1 MSLAEQFQQ
10 IFGERVKTRRREL
23 RLTQSQL
30 SERLHISRVHLANIE
45 AGSRRTYI
53 VLLAR
58 IAEALDAPLEQL
70 VPKITEAEEHLTQSR
85 KVSLQTEKKPKL
97 LSGELK
103 ALNIS
108 VDSGSTL
115 EKALK
120 EVQRQ
125 DDESQDKTRGNK
137 R

>member
-23 RLTQSQL
+23 RLTQSEL

-53 VLLAR
+53 FLLAR
-58 IAEALDAPLEQL
+58 IAEALEAPLEQL
-70 VPKITEAEEHLTQSR
+70 MPKIAAAEERLAQSR

-97 LSGELK
+97 LSGELE

-108 VDSGSTL
+108 VASGSTL

-125 DDESQDKTRGNK
+125 DDESDIRQEG
-137 R
+137 

>member
-1 MSLAEQFQQ
+1 M
-10 IFGERVKTRRREL
+10 RRREL
-23 RLTQSQL
+23 RLTQSEL
-30 SERLHISRVHLANIE
+30 SKRLHISRVHLANIE
-45 AGSRRTYI
+45 AGSRRTYLF
-53 VLLAR
+53 LLAR
-58 IAEALDAPLEQL
+58 IAEALEVPLEQL
-70 VPKITEAEEHLTQSR
+70 MPKMAEAEERLAQSR

-97 LSGELK
+97 LSGELE

-125 DDESQDKTRGNK
+125 NNESNSRQGG
-137 R
+137 

>member
-1 MSLAEQFQQ
+1 MTLAEQFQQ

-23 RLTQSQL
+23 RLTQSEL
-30 SERLHISRVHLANIE
+30 SKRLHISRVHLANIE

-53 VLLAR
+53 FLLAR
-58 IAEALDAPLEQL
+58 IAETLDAPLDQL
-70 VPKITEAEEHLTQSR
+70 MPGIAEAEESLARSR
-85 KVSLQTEKKPKL
+85 KVSLRTEKKPKL
-97 LSGELK
+97 LSGELE

-108 VDSGSTL
+108 VASGSTL

-125 DDESQDKTRGNK
+125 DDESDARQEG
-137 R
+137 

>member
-1 MSLAEQFQQ
+1 MPWAEQFQQ

-53 VLLAR
+53 FLLAR
-58 IAEALDAPLEQL
+58 IAETLNAPLEQL
-70 VPKITEAEEHLTQSR
+70 MPKMTEVEERLAQRR
-85 KVSLQTEKKPKL
+85 KVSLQTEKRPKL
-97 LSGELK
+97 LSGELE

-108 VDSGSTL
+108 VASGSTL

-125 DDESQDKTRGNK
+125 DDESDTRQEG
-137 R
+137 

>member
-1 MSLAEQFQQ
+1 MSLGEQFQQ

-23 RLTQSQL
+23 RLTQSEL

-53 VLLAR
+53 FLLAR
-58 IAEALDAPLEQL
+58 IAEALEAPLEQL
-70 VPKITEAEEHLTQSR
+70 MPKIVEAEERLAQSR

-97 LSGELK
+97 LSGELE

-108 VDSGSTL
+108 VASGSTL

-125 DDESQDKTRGNK
+125 DDESDIRQEG
-137 R
+137 

>member
-1 MSLAEQFQQ
+1 MSLGEQFQQ

-45 AGSRRTYI
+45 AGSRRTSMF
-53 VLLAR
+53 LLAR
-58 IAEALDAPLEQL
+58 IAETLEVPLEQL
-70 VPKITEAEEHLTQSR
+70 MPGIAEAEESLAQSR
-85 KVSLQTEKKPKL
+85 KVSLRTEKKPKL
-97 LSGELK
+97 LSGELE

-108 VDSGSTL
+108 VASGSTL

-125 DDESQDKTRGNK
+125 DDESDTRQEG
-137 R
+137 

>member
-1 MSLAEQFQQ
+1 MSLGEQFQQ

-23 RLTQSQL
+23 RLTQSEL

-53 VLLAR
+53 FLLAR
-58 IAEALDAPLEQL
+58 IAEALEASLEQL
-70 VPKITEAEEHLTQSR
+70 MPRIAEAEERLAQSR

-97 LSGELK
+97 LSGELE

-108 VDSGSTL
+108 VASGSTL

-125 DDESQDKTRGNK
+125 DDESDIRQEG
-137 R
+137 

>member
-1 MSLAEQFQQ
+1 MSLGEQFQQ

-23 RLTQSQL
+23 RLTQSEL

-45 AGSRRTYI
+45 AGSRRTYMF
-53 VLLAR
+53 LLAR
-58 IAEALDAPLEQL
+58 IAETLEAPLEQL
-70 VPKITEAEEHLTQSR
+70 MPKITEAEERLAQSR

-97 LSGELK
+97 LSGELE

-108 VDSGSTL
+108 VASGSTL

-125 DDESQDKTRGNK
+125 DDESDARQEG
-137 R
+137 

>member
-45 AGSRRTYI
+45 AGSRRTYLF
-53 VLLAR
+53 LLAR
-58 IAEALDAPLEQL
+58 IAETLDAPLEQL
-70 VPKITEAEEHLTQSR
+70 MPKITEAEEHLAQRR
-85 KVSLQTEKKPKL
+85 KVSLRTEKKPKL
-97 LSGELK
+97 LSGELE

-108 VDSGSTL
+108 VASGSTL

-125 DDESQDKTRGNK
+125 NDESNSRQEG
-137 R
+137 

>member
-1 MSLAEQFQQ
+1 MSLGEQFQQ
-10 IFGERVKTRRREL
+10 IFGERIKARRREL

-45 AGSRRTYI
+45 AGSRRTSMF
-53 VLLAR
+53 LLAR
-58 IAEALDAPLEQL
+58 IAEVLEVPLEQL
-70 VPKITEAEEHLTQSR
+70 MPKIAEAEERLAQSR
-85 KVSLQTEKKPKL
+85 KVSLRTEKKPKL
-97 LSGELK
+97 LSGELE

-108 VDSGSTL
+108 VASGSTL

-125 DDESQDKTRGNK
+125 DDESDARQEG
-137 R
+137 

>member
-1 MSLAEQFQQ
+1 MSFGEQFQQ

-53 VLLAR
+53 FLLAR
-58 IAEALDAPLEQL
+58 IAETLEVPLEQL
-70 VPKITEAEEHLTQSR
+70 MPKIAETEERLAQKR
-85 KVSLQTEKKPKL
+85 KVSLQTDKKPKL
-97 LSGELK
+97 LSDELE

-108 VDSGSTL
+108 VTSGSTL

-125 DDESQDKTRGNK
+125 GDESDTRQGA
-137 R
+137 

>member
-23 RLTQSQL
+23 RLTQSEL

-53 VLLAR
+53 LLLAR
-58 IAEALDAPLEQL
+58 IAETLEVPLEQL
-70 VPKITEAEEHLTQSR
+70 MPKTAEAEESLAQSR

-97 LSGELK
+97 LSGELE

-108 VDSGSTL
+108 VASGSTL

-125 DDESQDKTRGNK
+125 DDESDARQEG
-137 R
+137 

>member
-1 MSLAEQFQQ
+1 MSLGEQFQQ

-53 VLLAR
+53 FLLAR
-58 IAEALDAPLEQL
+58 IAETLEVPLEQL
-70 VPKITEAEEHLTQSR
+70 MPKITEAEERLAQSR

-97 LSGELK
+97 LSGELE

-108 VDSGSTL
+108 VASGSTL

-125 DDESQDKTRGNK
+125 DDESDARQEG
-137 R
+137 

>member
-1 MSLAEQFQQ
+1 MSLGEQFQQ

-23 RLTQSQL
+23 RLTQSEL

-53 VLLAR
+53 FLLAR
-58 IAEALDAPLEQL
+58 IAEALEAPLEQL
-70 VPKITEAEEHLTQSR
+70 MPKITEAEERLAQSR

-97 LSGELK
+97 LSGELE

-108 VDSGSTL
+108 VASGSTL

-125 DDESQDKTRGNK
+125 DDESDARQEG
-137 R
+137 

>member
-1 MSLAEQFQQ
+1 MSLGEQFQQ

-53 VLLAR
+53 FLLAR
-58 IAEALDAPLEQL
+58 IAETLEVPLEQL
-70 VPKITEAEEHLTQSR
+70 VPKIAETEERLAQKR
-85 KVSLQTEKKPKL
+85 KVSLQTDKKPKL
-97 LSGELK
+97 LSDELE

-108 VDSGSTL
+108 VTSGSTL

-125 DDESQDKTRGNK
+125 DNESDTRQGE
-137 R
+137 

>member
-1 MSLAEQFQQ
+1 MSLGEQFQQ

-53 VLLAR
+53 FLLAR
-58 IAEALDAPLEQL
+58 IAETLDVPLEQL
-70 VPKITEAEEHLTQSR
+70 MPKMAEAEERLAQKR
-85 KVSLQTEKKPKL
+85 KVSLQTDKKPKL
-97 LSGELK
+97 LSDELE

-108 VDSGSTL
+108 VTSGSTL

-125 DDESQDKTRGNK
+125 DNESDTRQGG
-137 R
+137 

>member
-1 MSLAEQFQQ
+1 MSLGAQFQQ

-23 RLTQSQL
+23 RLTQSEL
-30 SERLHISRVHLANIE
+30 SKRLHISRVHLANIE
-45 AGSRRTYI
+45 AGSRRTYMF
-53 VLLAR
+53 LLAR
-58 IAEALDAPLEQL
+58 IAETLETPLEQL
-70 VPKITEAEEHLTQSR
+70 MPKIAAAEERLAQSR

-97 LSGELK
+97 LSGELE

-108 VDSGSTL
+108 VASGSTL

-125 DDESQDKTRGNK
+125 DDEFDTRQGG
-137 R
+137 

>member
-1 MSLAEQFQQ
+1 M
-10 IFGERVKTRRREL
+10 FGERVKTRRREL
-23 RLTQSQL
+23 RLTQSTL

-45 AGSRRTYI
+45 AGSRRTYLF
-53 VLLAR
+53 LLAR
-58 IAEALDAPLEQL
+58 IAETLEVPLEQL
-70 VPKITEAEEHLTQSR
+70 VPKIAEAEERLAQRR

-97 LSGELK
+97 LSGELE
-103 ALNIS
+103 ALDIS

-125 DDESQDKTRGNK
+125 NDESDTRQGDEI
-137 R
+137 

>member
-1 MSLAEQFQQ
+1 MSLGEQFQQ
-10 IFGERVKTRRREL
+10 IFGERVKMRRREL
-23 RLTQSQL
+23 RLTQSEL
-30 SERLHISRVHLANIE
+30 SKRLHISRVHLANIE
-45 AGSRRTYI
+45 AGSRRTYLF
-53 VLLAR
+53 LLAR
-58 IAEALDAPLEQL
+58 IAEALEVPLEQL
-70 VPKITEAEEHLTQSR
+70 MPKMAEAEERLAQSR

-97 LSGELK
+97 LSGELE

-125 DDESQDKTRGNK
+125 NNESNSRQGG
-137 R
+137 

>member
-1 MSLAEQFQQ
+1 MPWAEQFQQ
-10 IFGERVKTRRREL
+10 IFGERVKMRRREL

-53 VLLAR
+53 FLLAR
-58 IAEALDAPLEQL
+58 IAETLNAPLEQL
-70 VPKITEAEEHLTQSR
+70 MPKMTEVEERLAQRR
-85 KVSLQTEKKPKL
+85 KVSLQTQKRPKL
-97 LSGELK
+97 LSGELE

-108 VDSGSTL
+108 VTSGSTL

-120 EVQRQ
+120 EVQHQ
-125 DDESQDKTRGNK
+125 DDESNSRQEG
-137 R
+137 

>member
-1 MSLAEQFQQ
+1 MSLGEQFQQ

-23 RLTQSQL
+23 RLTQSEL

-53 VLLAR
+53 FLLAR
-58 IAEALDAPLEQL
+58 IAEALEAPLEQL
-70 VPKITEAEEHLTQSR
+70 MPRIAEAEERLAQSR

-97 LSGELK
+97 LSGELE

-108 VDSGSTL
+108 VASGSTL

-125 DDESQDKTRGNK
+125 DDESDIRQEG
-137 R
+137 